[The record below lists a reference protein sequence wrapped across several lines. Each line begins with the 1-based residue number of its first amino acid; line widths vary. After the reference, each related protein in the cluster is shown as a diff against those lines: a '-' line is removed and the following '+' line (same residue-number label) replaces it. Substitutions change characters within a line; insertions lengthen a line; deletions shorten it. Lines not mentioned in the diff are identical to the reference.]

1 MQVVWTMK
9 ARCVGV
15 ATVVAVQ
22 ALCLGSALAAG
33 PTASPTPARSVG
45 ARDAV
50 AQLRAFVKDV
60 QSARGSFTQ
69 TVTSPDGKKTRKSA
83 GTLEFLRPNRF
94 RFEYTAPMAQLIV
107 GDGKKVWLYDA
118 DLNQVTVRPMTQALG
133 ATPAALLAGGSLDKD
148 FVLSAVTASS
158 SGAASAAPTA
168 QQATKATAA
177 TASAALGKPEAK
189 AETKAETSP
198 MDWVEA
204 RPRHK
209 DGQFQSVR
217 VGFRQGQLAELEIL
231 DSFGQRSRLTFTQFE
246 PHAKMAAD
254 RFQFTPPQGADV
266 LEQP

>member
-1 MQVVWTMK
+1 MM
-9 ARCVGV
+9 
-15 ATVVAVQ
+15 VAVQ
-22 ALCLGSALAAG
+22 AVCPGAAYAAG
-33 PTASPTPARSVG
+33 PTVPQAPARSVG
-45 ARDAV
+45 AKDAV

-107 GDGKKVWLYDA
+107 GDGKKVWLHDA

-148 FVLSAVTASS
+148 FVLSAVAVSS

-168 QQATKATAA
+168 QQATKEVAA
-177 TASAALGKPEAK
+177 TA
-189 AETKAETSP
+189 SP